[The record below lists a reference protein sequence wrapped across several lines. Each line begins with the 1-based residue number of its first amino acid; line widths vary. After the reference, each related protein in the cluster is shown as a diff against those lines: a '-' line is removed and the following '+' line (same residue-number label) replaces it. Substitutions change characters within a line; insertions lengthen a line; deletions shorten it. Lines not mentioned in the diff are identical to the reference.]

1 MTKEINAHVV
11 IFYQPVKH
19 QLQDFEVLVPSTDGH
34 SVIEKVTVPVPMIW
48 DEDLGEFLLTPEAHE
63 IIETTKAR
71 YMGLLL
77 PAQLLELRDR
87 LNLTQHE
94 IGELLQIGEK
104 SWSRWEGGKQR
115 PSRSFNL
122 LLRALYD
129 GEISI
134 EYLAHISGVRP
145 AWNKIIRCKFF
156 KVGAKRPILMNLP
169 SRSQRQ
175 LYPGAEETPG
185 DPPITRVA

>member
-1 MTKEINAHVV
+1 
-11 IFYQPVKH
+11 VKH
-19 QLQDFEVLVPSTDGH
+19 ELRDFEVLIPSTDGH
-34 SVIEKVTVPVPMIW
+34 SVVEKITVSVPMIL

-63 IIETTKAR
+63 IIENTKAR

-77 PAQLLELRDR
+77 PSQLLELRDR
-87 LNLTQHE
+87 LNLTQNE
-94 IGELLQIGEK
+94 IGRLLQIGEK

-115 PSRSFNL
+115 PSRSVNL

-156 KVGAKRPILMNLP
+156 KVGAKKPIRMDLP
-169 SRSQRQ
+169 TRSQGHSS
-175 LYPGAEETPG
+175 LGDKETLGEQPVA
-185 DPPITRVA
+185 RVA